1 MDIHEWKYNGAF
13 TREQFLFHEMRTT
26 ARLMEEKLSEDQIID
41 KIAAENLFQYNTER
55 SIKRM
60 AKLCVFRLKNMGSDA
75 LISAIA
81 TKSSETARQICLYAM
96 MKQFRIVWEFMILVI
111 GEKYRSLQL
120 NFNRAEMNA
129 FYDQL
134 IEHNEIVAGWSEST
148 IAKQKQILMKLLVD
162 NGYLDTAKAEKISPV
177 LISGILAQEIRNN
190 GDEMALVAF
199 NCLG

>member
-177 LISGILAQEIRNN
+177 LISGILVQEIRNN